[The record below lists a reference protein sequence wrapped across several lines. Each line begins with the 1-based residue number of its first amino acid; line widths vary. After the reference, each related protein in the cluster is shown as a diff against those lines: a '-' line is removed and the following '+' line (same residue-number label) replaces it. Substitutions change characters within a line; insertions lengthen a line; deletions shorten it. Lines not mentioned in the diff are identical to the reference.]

1 MKKLFRTMFLLTAMT
16 AVVFTS
22 CKTEE
27 TVETEKVAPTVL
39 LNDGVAGA
47 SYSSQVDSIMLDIE
61 ASADTDVKIKSI
73 KITRAITGAATNTIV
88 SKTYDAKDVLLT
100 HYDVIKGQIAI
111 NDGDKITYL
120 VTVTDSKDKVTTAN
134 FVASINSIAT
144 SDQILLGAPS
154 NTTNQYRFFGVANN
168 FARYK
173 AGSTGTELA
182 KDNSSKVD
190 FIYFY
195 NSAGSVGNAIYS
207 PDYNFTAGTGWATET
222 STWTAKNKTIYL
234 TTELNQSSFD
244 ALNASNF
251 FTELET
257 LTWTSGVDRIP
268 NLINGQVIAYKKADG
283 KRGFILI
290 AATALNATTGS
301 LTCKLKAE
309 L

>member
-1 MKKLFRTMFLLTAMT
+1 MKKLFRTMFVLTAMT

-39 LNDGVAGA
+39 VNDGVAGA
-47 SYSSQVDSIMLDIE
+47 SYSSKVDSIMLDIE

-73 KITRAITGAATNTIV
+73 KITRAVTGAATNTIV

-111 NDGDKITYL
+111 NDGDKITY
-120 VTVTDSKDKVTTAN
+120 VITVTDSKDKVTTAN

-144 SDQILLGAPS
+144 SEQILLGAPS
-154 NTTNQYRFFGVANN
+154 NTTNLYRFFGVANN

-182 KDNSSKVD
+182 KDNSAKVD
-190 FIYFY
+190 FVYFY

-207 PDYNFTAGTGWATET
+207 PDYNFTAGTGWATEIT
-222 STWTAKNKTIYL
+222 TWGTKNKTIYL
-234 TTELNQSSFD
+234 TTDLNQSSFD
-244 ALNASNF
+244 ALNSSNF
-251 FTELET
+251 FTELEN
-257 LTWTSGVDRIP
+257 LTWASGVDRIP
-268 NLINGQVIAYKKADG
+268 NLINGQVIAFKKADG
-283 KRGFILI
+283 KSGFILI

-301 LTCKLKAE
+301 LTCKVKAE

>member
-1 MKKLFRTMFLLTAMT
+1 MKKLFRTMFVLTAMS
-16 AVVFTS
+16 AVAFTS

-27 TVETEKVAPTVL
+27 TVDAEKVAPTVL

-47 SYSSQVDSIMLDIE
+47 SYSSKVDSIMLDIE

-144 SDQILLGAPS
+144 SEQILLGAPS

-173 AGSTGTELA
+173 AGTTGTELA

-251 FTELET
+251 FTELDV
-257 LTWTSGVDRIP
+257 LTWASGVDRIP
-268 NLINGQVIAYKKADG
+268 NLINGQVIAYKRADG

-301 LTCKLKAE
+301 LTCKVKAE